1 MHGKA
6 AIIGLILMMFVFVSA
21 YADGRNVYR
30 VESAADK
37 LYSLS
42 STQSH
47 RLNNSTE
54 LDAKS
59 CSAEDTAV
67 ITIYSKN
74 GHAHSEI
81 DVKVDGSPVGSLT
94 TYFPD
99 GSPGC
104 KSPSAR
110 GVITLKVPA
119 GKHTLEADSPNI
131 NWPSHNFS
139 VNPCECM
146 VLPLS

>member
-1 MHGKA
+1 MHSKVA
-6 AIIGLILMMFVFVSA
+6 TISLTVTMLVFVSA
-21 YADGRNVYR
+21 YADERSANQ

-42 STQSH
+42 STQTH
-47 RLNNSTE
+47 RFRKSIE

-59 CSAEDTAV
+59 CSTDDTAV
-67 ITIYSKN
+67 ITIYSTN

-81 DVKVDGSPVGSLT
+81 DVKLDGSPVGSLT

-99 GSPGC
+99 GPPGC
-104 KSPSAR
+104 KSPSAK

-119 GKHTLEADSPNI
+119 GKHTLEADSPNV